1 MTAKRIHNGLN
12 HKEQK
17 VLAQF
22 VRAGRP
28 HPMTLADLAEIFA
41 YVGKAKANS
50 WVRNSIRRPVYM
62 GLLEPTSKVKGSGT
76 YQITKLGRE
85 MVKKGLLEAK
95 TEAKAAPKA
104 KKAKAAKVAT
114 PTLEEDLKT
123 LESGKSVEAIV
134 AALNSGTVA
143 PAIVPEVVKPEV
155 VIEAKLVEVA
165 KVEVAPG
172 LTVVEVAPAPA
183 LAPEAKP
190 ATPAAPWVEPTP
202 AQ

>member
-28 HPMTLADLAEIFA
+28 HPMTLADLAEVFA

-104 KKAKAAKVAT
+104 KKAAKVAT

-134 AALNSGTVA
+134 AALNA

-183 LAPEAKP
+183 PEPKP